1 MNPTIKARIEKI
13 KNGEV
18 PEGYKRTKIG
28 IVPNE
33 WSIEPLRTHL
43 IEYRNLSNDIDKFE
57 VYSSSR
63 NGLMSQSEYYNKKTV
78 AQTNLGY
85 KTVPEGY
92 VTYRHMSDDDIFHFN
107 LNQTGKTILVSA
119 EYPVF
124 NTDTHL
130 NIYFLVSYLNNMG
143 RFRYFCRGQKM
154 GGTRTRLYFS
164 NLGDFKLSLPPIAEQ
179 QKIAEI
185 LATQDKVIELKEK
198 LLKEKQRQKKY
209 LMQQLL
215 TGKKRLLGFSG
226 EWQTVKLSAI
236 ATPIKRKVE
245 DKSYEVLSI
254 TAGVGFVNQA
264 EKFGKEIAGE
274 QYKQYTLLLRTEFSY
289 NKGNS
294 KKYPQ
299 GCIYPLENREK
310 AAVPNVFISFRL
322 NSSVCWYKFYKSLFE
337 SGALN
342 KQLFRVI
349 NSGVRND
356 GLLNINSD
364 DFFNCMLVV
373 PEYDEQT
380 AIAQIL
386 STVDKEIEFL
396 KKGIEQEK
404 LKKKT
409 LMQLL
414 LTGIVRVN
422 EVAT

>member
-1 MNPTIKARIEKI
+1 M
-13 KNGEV
+13 
-18 PEGYKRTKIG
+18 
-28 IVPNE
+28 
-33 WSIEPLRTHL
+33 
-43 IEYRNLSNDIDKFE
+43 
-57 VYSSSR
+57 
-63 NGLMSQSEYYNKKTV
+63 
-78 AQTNLGY
+78 
-85 KTVPEGY
+85 
-92 VTYRHMSDDDIFHFN
+92 
-107 LNQTGKTILVSA
+107 
-119 EYPVF
+119 
-124 NTDTHL
+124 
-130 NIYFLVSYLNNMG
+130 
-143 RFRYFCRGQKM
+143 
-154 GGTRTRLYFS
+154 
-164 NLGDFKLSLPPIAEQ
+164 
-179 QKIAEI
+179 
-185 LATQDKVIELKEK
+185 
-198 LLKEKQRQKKY
+198 
-209 LMQQLL
+209 
-215 TGKKRLLGFSG
+215 
-226 EWQTVKLSAI
+226 
-236 ATPIKRKVE
+236 
-245 DKSYEVLSI
+245 
-254 TAGVGFVNQA
+254 
-264 EKFGKEIAGE
+264 
-274 QYKQYTLLLRTEFSY
+274 
-289 NKGNS
+289 
-294 KKYPQ
+294 KYPQ